1 MKKLVWIGL
10 LVVCS
15 VSATAQW
22 SEAMQLALNIQK
34 LNQLRQILQNMYNGY
49 KILTDGYNKV
59 KNITE
64 GNYKLHEVFLDG
76 LMAVN
81 PKIKDYKKVAD
92 IVTYQ
97 QQIVKEYKHAYQRFR
112 DSKMFTVEEL
122 EYMSKVYGNLVARS
136 IHNLDKLLLV
146 ITASKLRMSDAE
158 RLSVIDDIYEHILNQ
173 VSFLRSF
180 NQQTSILGL
189 QRAKESNDIQTMQMI
204 YGLGK

>member
-1 MKKLVWIGL
+1 MGL
-10 LVVCS
+10 LAICS
-15 VSATAQW
+15 LSATAQW
-22 SEAMQLALNIQK
+22 NEAMQLALNIQK
-34 LNQLRQILQNMYNGY
+34 LNQLRQILQNMYHGY
-49 KILTDGYNKV
+49 KILTDGYNTA

-76 LMAVN
+76 LMSVN
-81 PKIKDYKKVAD
+81 PRIKEYKKVAD

-97 QQIVKEYKHAYQRFR
+97 QQIAKEYKHAYQRFR

-122 EYMSKVYGNLVARS
+122 EYMSKVYGNLVTRS

-158 RLSVIDDIYEHILNQ
+158 RLSVIDDTYEHILDQ

-189 QRAKESNDIQTMQMI
+189 QRAKESDDIQTMQMF